1 MSASVCSIKK
11 KFPSIH
17 WECVVCVNLPPG
29 MPGPGLSVPSA
40 VQSPVRKSSFLSSG
54 AGVGGPICACIATAV
69 ISSTQKISTASDVR
83 FIDVSCKEVPGGQII
98 GESRRFVNEVE
109 KNLQTLR
116 VVTQLSVFER
126 CVDSAHSGRHQR
138 CRQRRC
144 KQRLLHMLNC
154 LGQGVSRDG
163 PLLAGGEILQGEHTR
178 TELIFPGDQRVL

>member
-54 AGVGGPICACIATAV
+54 AGVGGPICACTATAV

-98 GESRRFVNEVE
+98 GESKQFVNKAD
-109 KNLQTLR
+109 KNLQTLIYKPFCR
-116 VVTQLSVFER
+116 DVASNVSTCPELLGPGRLARRASARRWRDSSER
-126 CVDSAHSGRHQR
+126 TH
-138 CRQRRC
+138 
-144 KQRLLHMLNC
+144 
-154 LGQGVSRDG
+154 
-163 PLLAGGEILQGEHTR
+163 PY
-178 TELIFPGDQRVL
+178 